1 MCSVPRSLGGPAG
14 NCRLYLE
21 ADALKMRISALWK
34 FETPVHLQSFALSAR
49 LICIIMRHTRNRPF
63 ETTS

>member
-21 ADALKMRISALWK
+21 TEPKSGRLIL
-34 FETPVHLQSFALSAR
+34 ALSDPA
-49 LICIIMRHTRNRPF
+49 LNLTLKF
-63 ETTS
+63 GKF